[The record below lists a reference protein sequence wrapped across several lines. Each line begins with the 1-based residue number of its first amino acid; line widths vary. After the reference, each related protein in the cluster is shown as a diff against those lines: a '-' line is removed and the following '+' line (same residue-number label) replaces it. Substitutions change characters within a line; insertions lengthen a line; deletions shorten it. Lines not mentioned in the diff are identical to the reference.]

1 MLSSEIIFKN
11 VTGPDDT
18 CQIDLPFFHFQ
29 AGFPPGVINVIPG
42 YGPTAG
48 AAIAQHP
55 DVEKLA
61 FTGSTEVEQ
70 RTQLLWMNLEIQL
83 KQFRGHDFPSAL
95 NPFSLPRPVITWSD
109 TYGNVLIRKLY
120 FEKLLTEFFFLRSDL
135 SILLQ
140 IFFKCYSFLWVFFK
154 FSSSCMQS
162 RCTWVHLKK
171 NYLHEL
177 WMLFIFQNHEILP
190 LERQYCV
197 KWFYEESW
205 KLYWEIEDEYQ
216 VKRSKGYMKGG
227 YS

>member
-11 VTGPDDT
+11 VTGPEDT

-61 FTGSTEVEQ
+61 FTGSTEVGQ
-70 RTQLLWMNLEIQL
+70 RTQLLWMNLEIRL

-95 NPFSLPRPVITWSD
+95 NPFYIPSD
-109 TYGNVLIRKLY
+109 HVVQHIWQYLNKKALFWETFDWK
-120 FEKLLTEFFFLRSDL
+120 
-135 SILLQ
+135 
-140 IFFKCYSFLWVFFK
+140 K
-154 FSSSCMQS
+154 FSSVRFINPSTNIFQMLLIFVSFLQICQFMHAIQMQMGS
-162 RCTWVHLKK
+162 FKK
-171 NYLHEL
+171 NDLHEL

-190 LERQYCV
+190 LERQYCL
-197 KWFYEESW
+197 KWFYEESC